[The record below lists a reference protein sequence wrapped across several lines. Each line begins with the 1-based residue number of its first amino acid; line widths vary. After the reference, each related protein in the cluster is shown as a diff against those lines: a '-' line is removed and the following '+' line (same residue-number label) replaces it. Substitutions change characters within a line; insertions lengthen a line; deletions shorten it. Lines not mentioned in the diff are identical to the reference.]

1 MAQNIY
7 ILVDYNNCMVNDKK
21 PLNVTQ
27 KFVASMLEN
36 TQKTNDV
43 RAQTNDVRAHSAN
56 DNVNPDEIDK
66 VMMSIKKGVYRT
78 K

>member
-1 MAQNIY
+1 MAPNIY
-7 ILVDYNNCMVNDKK
+7 KLKRYSLCMADIKK
-21 PLNVTQ
+21 PLNITQ

-36 TQKTNDV
+36 TQK
-43 RAQTNDVRAHSAN
+43 TNDVRAHSAN

>member
-1 MAQNIY
+1 MA
-7 ILVDYNNCMVNDKK
+7 NDKK

-43 RAQTNDVRAHSAN
+43 RAHSAN
-56 DNVNPDEIDK
+56 DNVNQQDIDK
-66 VMMSIKKGVYRT
+66 VMMNLKKGLIRT

>member
-1 MAQNIY
+1 MT
-7 ILVDYNNCMVNDKK
+7 VEKK

-36 TQKTNDV
+36 TQ
-43 RAQTNDVRAHSAN
+43 RTNDVRAHSAN

>member
-7 ILVDYNNCMVNDKK
+7 KFLPLLPSTMANDKK

-43 RAQTNDVRAHSAN
+43 RAHTAN
-56 DNVNPDEIDK
+56 DNVDVQAIDK